1 MFLELV
7 ATLFAGIGAA
17 GLMMLVTHLTGRL
30 TGRRLPKSLTPI
42 AAGAA
47 MIIATISSEY
57 GWFERTR
64 DTLPEGLTIIE
75 TVESKAFYRPW
86 TYAWPYTERFVAL
99 DTSSVRTNQKLP
111 DMRMAD
117 LFFYG
122 RWSPVNRMTVMADC
136 VAKRR
141 APLVDAIEFDDDGN
155 VQGADWITVSEADPT
170 LAAICEVP

>member
-7 ATLFAGIGAA
+7 ATFIAGLAGA
-17 GLMMLVTHLTGRL
+17 GLMMLINRL
-30 TGRRLPKSLTPI
+30 TGRRLPKWLTPV

-47 MIIATISSEY
+47 MIAATISSEY
-57 GWFERTR
+57 GWYDRTR
-64 DTLPEGLTIIE
+64 DTLPEGFSVVQ

-99 DTSSVRTNQKLP
+99 DTASVRTNQNLP

-122 RWSPVNRMTVMADC
+122 RWSPLNRMTVMVDC
-136 VAKRR
+136 VENRR
-141 APLVDAIEFDDDGN
+141 APLVDAIEFNDNGE
-155 VQGADWITVSEADPT
+155 VIGADWIPVAETDPLLT
-170 LAAICEVP
+170 SICEA